1 MALWPYAL
9 ATVGNAKA
17 AFGINDDR
25 RDGVIEAAINEASQL
40 TEHAWGRH
48 IVTRG
53 ELTEYH
59 TYDCLSGH
67 ALSGYG
73 ALYLNEWPIV
83 SVTNVWEDSARVY
96 TTPLVVNTDYLISKP
111 AGKLIRVSSSL
122 PLVWQ
127 TGWRAI
133 KVVYHGGYRNAEG
146 SPAGATDIPPAIMR
160 VFFELTRWI
169 LNQRAKNE
177 VGLTQVQDTFG
188 NRTFSGPAYVTPS
201 MQNALYAA
209 GAVANTLAG
218 RTGER
223 DA

>member
-1 MALWPYAL
+1 MALWAYAL
-9 ATVGNAKA
+9 STVANAKA

-40 TEHAWGRH
+40 TEQAWGRH

-59 TYDCLSGH
+59 TYECLYRNGPSNIGT
-67 ALSGYG
+67 
-73 ALYLNEWPIV
+73 LYLNEWPIV

-111 AGKLIRVSSSL
+111 AGKLMRLSGSL
-122 PLVWQ
+122 PIEWQ

-133 KVVYHGGYRNAEG
+133 KVVYHGGYKNAEAL
-146 SPAGATDIPPAIMR
+146 PAGAENIPPAIMR

-169 LNQRAKNE
+169 LNQRANNE
-177 VGLTQVQDTFG
+177 VGLTQVQDSFG
-188 NRTFSGPAYVTPS
+188 NRTFSGPAYITRS